1 MAMENSRWL
10 YTVNRS
16 IQRVEVL
23 ADLLNKKTPTSAG
36 FVQWG
41 GAYSIPSDTD
51 IIINAIVP

>member
-1 MAMENSRWL
+1 MENSRWL